1 METKTITLAQAN
13 MNVRQKFM
21 AGVYG
26 WMTVGLI
33 ISAVAAFITANSET
47 LLLLIYGNSFGMIA
61 LIAIELVLVFSLV
74 GRIHK
79 MSVGTASLFF
89 ILYSVVNGIT
99 LSSVLIVYTETSI
112 AQIFLTTALMFGA
125 MSLYGMKTKTDLSS
139 FGRYF
144 TMALIGLIIASLL
157 NFLFRSSALDWIISI
172 VSVVV
177 FTGLTAYDTQKML
190 RISVY
195 ADGSENFQKV
205 AIIGALE
212 LYLDFINIFLSLL
225 RLFGS
230 RK

>member
-1 METKTITLAQAN
+1 MELMTLARAN
-13 MNVRQKFM
+13 TNVRQKFM
-21 AGVYG
+21 VGVYR
-26 WMTVGLI
+26 WMMLGLI
-33 ISAVAAFITANSET
+33 ISAVAAFITANSPF
-47 LLLLIYGNSFGMIA
+47 LLNLIFGNAFTMIG
-61 LIAIELVLVFSLV
+61 LIIIELVLVFSLA
-74 GRIHK
+74 GRINK
-79 MSVGTASLFF
+79 MTVGKARFFF
-89 ILYSVVNGIT
+89 ILYSIVNGLT
-99 LSSVLIVYTETSI
+99 LSSVLLVYTGTSV
-112 AQIFLTTALMFGA
+112 AQIFLTTALMFGT
-125 MSLYGMKTKTDLSS
+125 MSVYGMKTKNDLSS

-144 TMALIGLIIASLL
+144 AMAIIGLVIASVL
-157 NFLFRSSALDWIISI
+157 NIFMNSSGLDWGISI

-230 RK
+230 RD

>member
-1 METKTITLAQAN
+1 MDSRSITLAQAN
-13 MNVRQKFM
+13 VSVRQKFM

-26 WMTVGLI
+26 WMASGLL
-33 ISAVAAFITANSET
+33 ISAVAAFFTANT
-47 LLLLIYGNSFGMIA
+47 LFIRNLLFGNLFVMIG
-61 LIAIELVLVFSLV
+61 LVIIEFVLVFTLV
-74 GRIHK
+74 GRIAK
-79 MSVGTASLFF
+79 MSVSSARFFF
-89 ILYSVVNGIT
+89 ILYSIVNGIT
-99 LSSVLIVYTETSI
+99 LSSVLLLYTGTSI
-112 AQIFLTTALMFGA
+112 AQIFFTTALMFGA
-125 MSLYGMKTKTDLSS
+125 MSVYGMKTKTDLSS

-144 TMALIGLIIASLL
+144 TMAIIGIIIASLI
-157 NFLFRSSALDWIISI
+157 NMFMRSGTLDWIISI

-212 LYLDFINIFLSLL
+212 LYLDFINMFLALL

-230 RK
+230 RD